1 MRPIPIILLLIFVSF
16 PPLYAQPDSLAPAR
30 ECTVRSGLPTFF
42 QKLKSGQPVKIA
54 YFGGSITE
62 AGNGWREQ
70 SLKGLQQAYPKS
82 AITHINAAIGG
93 TGSDLGAFRLR
104 QHVLDHAPDLVLVE
118 FAVNDNGRQPDLIH
132 RTMEGIVRQIW
143 RQFPR
148 TDIAFVYTLTAA
160 MAPILEQ
167 GKLPA
172 SATAMEKVADYYGI
186 PSIHMGLEVVKL
198 AQNGKLVYRGKP
210 EAYPDKLVFSNDN
223 VHPYPTTGHRL
234 YAEAFARAIQ
244 HLQNQGQ
251 PQMHRLPKPLLAD
264 NWERAAMA
272 PVRVVSRSAHWQ
284 EITPATDTVARQLQ
298 NRFTYLVK
306 ANQAGAKMTI
316 RFKGT
321 QLGLYDVMG
330 PGCGQYS
337 VSIDG
342 QPARKYPR
350 FDEYC
355 TYYRSNYFLLPEL
368 PDGIHTVELTL
379 SDEPL
384 DKAAILQKRGNA
396 INDPRR
402 YAENAGYA
410 SQVLLIGELVD

>member
-1 MRPIPIILLLIFVSF
+1 MTLAYF
-16 PPLYAQPDSLAPAR
+16 PRLYAQPDSLAPAR
-30 ECTVRSGLPTFF
+30 ECTVRSGLPNFF
-42 QKLKSGQPVKIA
+42 QKLKSGRPVTIA

-70 SLKGLQQAYPKS
+70 SLKGLQAAYPKS
-82 AITHINAAIGG
+82 VITHINAAIGG

-104 QHVLDHAPDLVLVE
+104 QHVLAHAPDLVLVE
-118 FAVNDNGRQPDLIH
+118 FAVNDNGKQPALIH
-132 RTMEGIVRQIW
+132 RTLEGIVRQIW

-148 TDIAFVYTLTAA
+148 TDIAFVYTLTGA
-160 MAPILEQ
+160 MAPVLEQ
-167 GKLPA
+167 GKLPV
-172 SATAMEKVADYYGI
+172 SATAMEKVAEYYGI

-198 AQNGKLVYRGKP
+198 AQNGSLVYRGKP
-210 EAYPDKLVFSNDN
+210 EEYPNKLVFSTDN
-223 VHPYPTTGHRL
+223 VHPYPATGHRL
-234 YAEAFARAIQ
+234 YAEAFARAMQ
-244 HLQNQGQ
+244 LLQTQSR
-251 PQMHRLPKPLLAD
+251 PHTHRLAKPLTAG

-272 PVRVVSRSAHWQ
+272 SIREVPRSIEWQ
-284 EITPATDTVARQLQ
+284 EITPTTDTVARQLQ
-298 NRFTYLVK
+298 NRFAYLVK
-306 ANQAGAKMTI
+306 AGRPGAKLII

-330 PGCGQYS
+330 PGCGQYE
-337 VSIDG
+337 VNIDG
-342 QPARKYPR
+342 QPARIYPR

-379 SDEPL
+379 SNEPL
-384 DKAAILQKRGNA
+384 DKAAILQKRGST